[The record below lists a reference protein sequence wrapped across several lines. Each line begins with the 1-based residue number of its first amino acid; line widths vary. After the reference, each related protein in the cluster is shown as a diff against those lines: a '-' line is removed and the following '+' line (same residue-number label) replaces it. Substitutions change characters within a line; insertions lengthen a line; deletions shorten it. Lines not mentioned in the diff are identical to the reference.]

1 MEDPL
6 STTWSAY
13 RRARR
18 KSRQAWA
25 AIALAAGI
33 AVGATSCF
41 FTSGQFA
48 IAEGSSDGPTS
59 APVFDPSFMRPVESL
74 VRAPSGLALDALEAL
89 PVKGRAPKTGYERTE
104 FGEAWLDVDRNG
116 CDTRNDILRRDMTE
130 VKFTEGSGCRILSGT
145 LREPYTGHTI
155 EFRRGAE
162 TSAKV
167 QIDHVVALADAWQK
181 GAQQLTPRQR
191 QSLANDPLN
200 LVAVDGPANTEKSAS
215 DAASWLPPSK
225 AIRCH
230 YVARQISVKAA
241 YALWVTAAEKEAMKR
256 VLSTCPGQQTVMA
269 PRTGGPAA

>member
-1 MEDPL
+1 M

-25 AIALAAGI
+25 ALALAAAI

-48 IAEGSSDGPTS
+48 LSEGNADGPTS
-59 APVFDPSFMRPVESL
+59 AAVVDPSFMRPADPV
-74 VRAPSGLALDALEAL
+74 VPAPSGLAIDALERL
-89 PVKGRAPKTGYERTE
+89 PVKGRAAKTGYERTE

-116 CDTRNDILRRDMTE
+116 CDTRNDILRRDLRA
-130 VKFTEGSGCRILSGT
+130 VQFTEGSDCRVASGT
-145 LREPYTGHTI
+145 LPEPYTGHTI
-155 EFRRGAE
+155 EFHRGAE
-162 TSAKV
+162 TSAEV

-181 GAQQLTPRQR
+181 GAQQLTAKQR

-200 LVAVDGPANTEKSAS
+200 LVAADGPANTEKSAS
-215 DAASWLPPSK
+215 DAASWLPPNK
-225 AIRCH
+225 AFRCH

-241 YALWVTAAEKEAMKR
+241 YTLWVTQAEKDAMKR
-256 VLSTCPGQQTVMA
+256 VLGSCPGQQTVTA
-269 PRTGGPAA
+269 S